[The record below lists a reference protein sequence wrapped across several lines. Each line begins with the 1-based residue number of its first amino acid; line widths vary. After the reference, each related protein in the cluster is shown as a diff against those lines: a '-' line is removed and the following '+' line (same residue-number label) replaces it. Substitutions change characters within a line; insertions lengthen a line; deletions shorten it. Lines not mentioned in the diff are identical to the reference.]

1 MKIAT
6 PALILAFLLTWAA
19 ALLTAPE
26 ARYPY
31 LAVQAPDG
39 VEVHVLQQALANDS
53 LCQKQL
59 ATLRNATLSTCR
71 NCVILHNRCERA
83 LDITQSQWLSAAPI
97 GYPSTAHGND
107 VIVFKSEEAELAQA
121 NCLAAASISENTA
134 GASKLQC
141 YRAGMPRPKI
151 QDNSAGDMQ
160 LPPARMIGLIILGG
174 LLIVLT
180 SAMVLF
186 KQQKN
191 AHADAAWPE
200 KITLAS
206 TDALVLTAAFL
217 IVGSQGQISANNMI
231 VHLGLTLLTI
241 GWFWVIKEHYLR
253 RRPFWDELRE
263 IFRTL
268 SITLLLA
275 STALLQSAQDTM
287 QSLVV
292 WLCAFA
298 LIPLGR
304 ACIKAYMHSLGLWKR
319 SAIIFGTGTN
329 AREAYLAIQKEENLG
344 YRVIAFAAPAT
355 QAEAPQTLEVSKDN
369 TLPVIRLEEDLTAQM
384 TSLGCPQIII
394 GLDSLAT
401 SENQRLIKAL
411 SLIQNNVHIIPTI
424 RGLPLFGTQLSHFFS
439 HEVLFLTVRNNL
451 ARRSYRWTKRLF
463 DIVSASALL
472 IILSPLMGYVAF
484 RIWKEDGGPVIFKQ
498 PRVGLDGK
506 LFGFIKFRSMV
517 KNADEVLEQWKKDNT
532 PEWQAYYNNNFKL
545 ANDPRVLSVGQWIRG
560 SSIDELP
567 QLINVLKGEMSLV
580 GPRPLLAREL
590 PDYGEAIALY
600 QESRP
605 GLTGLWQI
613 SGRSNTTFQDRAN
626 LDAWYVQNWSLWYDV
641 AILFKTIDVVFNR
654 KGAY

>member
-6 PALILAFLLTWAA
+6 PALILAFLLTWAT

-39 VEVHVLQQALANDS
+39 VEVHVLQQALANDP

-71 NCVILHNRCERA
+71 DCVILHNRCERA

-121 NCLAAASISENTA
+121 NCLAAASISENTVGA
-134 GASKLQC
+134 GKLKC
-141 YRAGMPRPKI
+141 YPAGMQRPQI
-151 QDNSAGDMQ
+151 QDNSSGEMQ

-174 LLIVLT
+174 LLVMLT
-180 SAMVLF
+180 SAMMLF
-186 KQQKN
+186 KRQKN

-200 KITLAS
+200 KVTLAS

-217 IVGSQGQISANNMI
+217 IVGSQGQISANNMV

-241 GWFWVIKEHYLR
+241 GWFWIIKEHYLR

-304 ACIKAYMHSLGLWKR
+304 ANIKGILRKLGLWER
-319 SAIIFGTGTN
+319 PAIIIGTGNN
-329 AREAYLAIQKEENLG
+329 AQEAYRAIRKETNLG
-344 YRVIAFAAPAT
+344 YRIKAFAAPAG
-355 QAEAPQTLEVSKDN
+355 QTEGPETIAVDGLDF
-369 TLPVIRLEEDLTAQM
+369 PVIRLNEDPAEQLRDM
-384 TSLGCPQIII
+384 KGPQVII
-394 GLDSLAT
+394 GLDSL
-401 SENQRLIKAL
+401 SPDENHRLVKKL
-411 SLIQNNVHIIPTI
+411 SRLQQNVHIIPTI

-451 ARRSYRWTKRLF
+451 SRRSYRWAKRIF
-463 DIVSASALL
+463 DFLAASTLL
-472 IILSPLMGYVAF
+472 LLLSPLMGYVAF
-484 RIWKEDGGPVIFKQ
+484 RIWREDGGPVIFKQ
-498 PRVGLDGK
+498 PRVGLNGE
-506 LFGFIKFRSMV
+506 LFGFIKFRSMI
-517 KNADEVLEQWKKDNT
+517 KNADQVLEQWKQDNS
-532 PEWQAYYNNNFKL
+532 PEWQQYYANNFKL
-545 ANDPRVLSVGQWIRG
+545 TNDPRVLSVGEWIRG

-567 QLINVLKGEMSLV
+567 QLINVIRGEMSLV
-580 GPRPLLAREL
+580 GPRPLLPREL
-590 PDYGEAIALY
+590 EDYGGAIALY
-600 QESRP
+600 EESRP

-613 SGRSNTTFQDRAN
+613 SGRSNTTFRERAN
-626 LDAWYVQNWSLWYDV
+626 LDSWYVQNWSLWYDI
-641 AILFKTIDVVFNR
+641 AILFKTVDVVFNK

>member
-1 MKIAT
+1 MKIAI
-6 PALILAFLLTWAA
+6 PALILTFVLTWVAA
-19 ALLTAPE
+19 MVTAPE

-59 ATLRNATLSTCR
+59 AILRNATLSTCR

-134 GASKLQC
+134 GAGKLQC
-141 YRAGMPRPKI
+141 YPAGVARPKS
-151 QDNSAGDMQ
+151 QDTSAGDMQ

-217 IVGSQGQISANNMI
+217 IVGSQGQISANNMV

-304 ACIKAYMHSLGLWKR
+304 ANIKGILRKLGLWER
-319 SAIIFGTGTN
+319 PAIIIGTGNN
-329 AREAYLAIQKEENLG
+329 ALEAYRAIRKETNLG
-344 YRVIAFAAPAT
+344 YRIKAFAAPAG
-355 QAEAPQTLEVSKDN
+355 QIEVPETIVVDG
-369 TLPVIRLEEDLTAQM
+369 LDFPVIRLNEDPAEQLQEM
-384 TSLGCPQIII
+384 EGPQVII
-394 GLDSLAT
+394 GLDSL
-401 SENQRLIKAL
+401 SPDENHRLVKTL
-411 SLIQNNVHIIPTI
+411 SRLQQNVHIIPTI

-451 ARRSYRWTKRLF
+451 SRRSYRWAKRIF
-463 DIVSASALL
+463 DFLAASTLL
-472 IILSPLMGYVAF
+472 LLLSPLMGYVAF
-484 RIWKEDGGPVIFKQ
+484 RIWREDGGPVIFKQ
-498 PRVGLDGK
+498 PRVGFNGE

-517 KNADEVLEQWKKDNT
+517 KDADRILEEWKKNNS
-532 PEWQAYYNNNFKL
+532 PEWQAYYANNFKL

-567 QLINVLKGEMSLV
+567 QLINVIKGEMSLV
-580 GPRPLLAREL
+580 GPRPLLPREL
-590 PDYGEAIALY
+590 EDYGAAITLY

-613 SGRSNTTFQDRAN
+613 SGRSNTTFKERAN
-626 LDAWYVQNWSLWYDV
+626 LDSWYVQNWSLWYDI
-641 AILFKTIDVVFNR
+641 AILFKTFDVVFNR

>member
-39 VEVHVLQQALANDS
+39 VEVHVLQQALANDP

-71 NCVILHNRCERA
+71 NCVILHSRCERA

-121 NCLAAASISENTA
+121 NCLAAASISENTVGA
-134 GASKLQC
+134 GKLKC
-141 YRAGMPRPKI
+141 YPAGMQRPQI
-151 QDNSAGDMQ
+151 QDHSSGEMQ

-200 KITLAS
+200 KITQAS

-217 IVGSQGQISANNMI
+217 IVGSQGQISANNMV

-304 ACIKAYMHSLGLWKR
+304 ANIKGILRKLGLWER
-319 SAIIFGTGTN
+319 PAIIIGTGNN
-329 AREAYLAIQKEENLG
+329 ALEAYRAIRKETNLG
-344 YRVIAFAAPAT
+344 YRIKAFAAPAG
-355 QAEAPQTLEVSKDN
+355 QTEVPETIAVDSLN
-369 TLPVIRLEEDLTAQM
+369 FPIIRLNEDPAEQLQEM
-384 TSLGCPQIII
+384 EGPQVII
-394 GLDSLAT
+394 GLDSL
-401 SENQRLIKAL
+401 SPDENHRLVKKL
-411 SLIQNNVHIIPTI
+411 SRLQQNVHIIPAI

-439 HEVLFLTVRNNL
+439 HEVLFMTVRNNL
-451 ARRSYRWTKRLF
+451 ARRSYRWIKRSF
-463 DIVSASALL
+463 DLVIASGLILL
-472 IILSPLMGYVAF
+472 ISPLLLTLTILIRRGGGNAF
-484 RIWKEDGGPVIFKQ
+484 YGHQRIGQNGIPFKC
-498 PRVGLDGK
+498 L
-506 LFGFIKFRSMV
+506 KFRSMRSD
-517 KNADEVLEQWKKDNT
+517 ADKVLKEL
-532 PEWQAYYNNNFKL
+532 L
-545 ANDPRVLSVGQWIRG
+545 ANDPVARAEWEKDFKLKNDPRITRVGHFIRKT
-560 SSIDELP
+560 SLDELP
-567 QLINVLKGEMSLV
+567 QLFNVLKGEMSLV
-580 GPRPLLAREL
+580 GPRPVVKDEL
-590 PDYGEAIALY
+590 ERYGSAAVFYLEAK
-600 QESRP
+600 P
-605 GLTGLWQI
+605 GITGLWQV
-613 SGRSNTTFQDRAN
+613 SGRNDTTYAERIS
-626 LDAWYVQNWSLWYDV
+626 LDSWYVQNWSLWYDI
-641 AILFKTIDVVFNR
+641 AILFKTFDVVFNR
-654 KGAY
+654 RGAY

>member
-6 PALILAFLLTWAA
+6 PALILAFILTWATA
-19 ALLTAPE
+19 MLTAPE

-39 VEVHVLQQALANDS
+39 VEVHVLQQALANEP

-107 VIVFKSEEAELAQA
+107 VIVFKSEETELAQA

-134 GASKLQC
+134 GAGKLQC
-141 YRAGMPRPKI
+141 YPAGMPRPKI

-174 LLIVLT
+174 LLIVLS

-186 KQQKN
+186 RQQKN
-191 AHADAAWPE
+191 AHANAAWPE

-217 IVGSQGQISANNMI
+217 IVGSQGQISANNMV

-263 IFRTL
+263 ILRTL

-304 ACIKAYMHSLGLWKR
+304 ANIKGILRKFGLWER
-319 SAIIFGTGTN
+319 PAIIIGTGNN
-329 AREAYLAIQKEENLG
+329 ALEAYRAIRKETNLG
-344 YRVIAFAAPAT
+344 YRIKAFAAPAG
-355 QAEAPQTLEVSKDN
+355 QIEVPETIVVDG
-369 TLPVIRLEEDLTAQM
+369 LDFPVIRLNEDPAEQLQEM
-384 TSLGCPQIII
+384 EGPQVII
-394 GLDSLAT
+394 GLDSL
-401 SENQRLIKAL
+401 SPDENHRLVKTL
-411 SLIQNNVHIIPTI
+411 SRLQQNVHIIPTI

-451 ARRSYRWTKRLF
+451 SRRSYRWAKRIF
-463 DIVSASALL
+463 DFLAASTLL
-472 IILSPLMGYVAF
+472 LLLSPLMGYVAL
-484 RIWKEDGGPVIFKQ
+484 RIWREDGGPVIFKQ
-498 PRVGLDGK
+498 PRVGFNGE
-506 LFGFIKFRSMV
+506 LFGFIKFRSMI
-517 KNADEVLEQWKKDNT
+517 KNADQVLEQWRQDNS
-532 PEWQAYYNNNFKL
+532 PEWQEYYANNFKL
-545 ANDPRVLSVGQWIRG
+545 ANDPRVLSVGEWIRG

-567 QLINVLKGEMSLV
+567 QLINVIRGEMSLV
-580 GPRPLLAREL
+580 GPRPLLPREL
-590 PDYGEAIALY
+590 EDYGGAIALY
-600 QESRP
+600 EESRP

-613 SGRSNTTFQDRAN
+613 SGRSNTTFRERAN
-626 LDAWYVQNWSLWYDV
+626 LDSWYVQNWSLWYDI
-641 AILFKTIDVVFNR
+641 AILFKTVDVVFNK